1 MSRIGKL
8 PVAIP
13 ESKKYL
19 LMGRLYLWKD
29 RKGHLK
35 KSFDNSVKIELVE
48 NEVRVSPVDDGRHSR
63 AMYGT
68 VRSIINGMV
77 VGVVD
82 GYTKKLQIKGVGFRA
97 VLKGNILDLA
107 LGYSHPCELEIPE
120 GIKVTVAENT
130 KLTVEGADKQVVGQV
145 TAEIYQFLLNLI
157 KAKVCILKVSMCAV
171 RKVRNL
177 LKGGLYLYEIIKKLS
192 LLKKRRWRIRKKING
207 TSERDRV

>member
-8 PVAIP
+8 PVSIP
-13 ESKKYL
+13 EKVKVSVD
-19 LMGRLYLWKD
+19 GQNVSIEGP
-29 RKGHLK
+29 KGSLK
-35 KSFDNSVKIELVE
+35 KSFDHSVKIELVE
-48 NEVRVSPVDDGRHSR
+48 NEVRVSPVDDSRHSR

-130 KLTVEGADKQVVGQV
+130 KITVEGADKQVVGQV
-145 TAEIYQFLLNLI
+145 TAEIYQFFPAEPYKGKGVHI
-157 KAKVCILKVSMCAV
+157 EGQYV
-171 RKVRNL
+171 RRKE
-177 LKGGLYLYEIIKKLS
+177 GKKS
-192 LLKKRRWRIRKKING
+192 A
-207 TSERDRV
+207 